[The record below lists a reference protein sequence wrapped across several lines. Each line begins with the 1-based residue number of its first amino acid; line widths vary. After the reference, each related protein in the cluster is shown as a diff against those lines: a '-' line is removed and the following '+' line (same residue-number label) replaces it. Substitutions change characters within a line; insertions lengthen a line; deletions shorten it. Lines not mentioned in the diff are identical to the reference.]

1 MGSRE
6 KSNEEHADG
15 KSTDVQVVYGG
26 DMNNQKIKIDL
37 GKVQETLMLPL
48 WARGREAEKD
58 NPIVYDTYAKNIIES
73 IDYDFSQI
81 EESHMAD
88 HQGVWAIR
96 AYNFD
101 NIVKTFIADNSKA
114 VVVNFGAGL
123 ETTFQ
128 RVDEGTV
135 LWINIDL
142 PDVVALRQKLI
153 PDSERERTIAKSF
166 FDFTWTDDISR
177 LMKDRPILFMAS
189 GVLCYFE
196 AREIE
201 ILFCKLAKT
210 YPLSH
215 VIFDSMSW
223 LPAWGSN
230 REIKK
235 SMKNSE
241 IDSSALIKWHLKKA
255 SGLQKWVD
263 TIKIVEEYPMLS
275 KVPARND
282 FTKKQIWQIKIVG
295 LFRFYN
301 MIHVQL

>member
-1 MGSRE
+1 
-6 KSNEEHADG
+6 
-15 KSTDVQVVYGG
+15 
-26 DMNNQKIKIDL
+26 MNNHVIKIDL
-37 GKVQETLMLPL
+37 GGVQETLMLPL
-48 WARGREAEKD
+48 WARAREAEKE
-58 NPIVYDTYAKNIIES
+58 NPVVNDPWAKKIMER
-73 IDYDFSQI
+73 IDYDFSRI

-88 HQGVWAIR
+88 NQGVWAIR

-101 NIVKTFIADNSKA
+101 NIVKAFLAENSGA

-135 LWINIDL
+135 RWINMDL
-142 PDVVALRQKLI
+142 PDVVALRRKLI
-153 PDSERERTIAKSF
+153 PDSEREMTIAKSI
-166 FDFTWTDDISR
+166 FDFTWIDDISR
-177 LMKDRPILFMAS
+177 WTKGSSIMFMAA

-196 AREIE
+196 AREME
-201 ILFCKLAKT
+201 ILFRKLAET
-210 YPLSH
+210 YPSSH

-230 REIKK
+230 REVKK

-241 IDSSALIKWHLKKA
+241 TDSSTLIRWHLKKA
-255 SGLQKWVD
+255 SGLLKWVN
-263 TIKIVEEYPMLS
+263 TIDIVEEYPMLS

-282 FTKKQIWQIKIVG
+282 FNRKELWQIKIVS

-301 MIHVQL
+301 MIHVKL

>member
-1 MGSRE
+1 
-6 KSNEEHADG
+6 
-15 KSTDVQVVYGG
+15 
-26 DMNNQKIKIDL
+26 MNTKDIKIDL
-37 GKVQETLMLPL
+37 GDVQETLMLPF
-48 WARGREAEKD
+48 WARAREADKD
-58 NPIVYDTYAKNIIES
+58 NPVICDTYAKDIVQR

-88 HQGVWAIR
+88 NQGVWAIR

-101 NIVKTFIADNSKA
+101 NIVKTFITDNSRA

-128 RVDEGTV
+128 RVDDGTV

-153 PDSERERTIAKSF
+153 PDSEREMTIAKSIL
-166 FDFTWTDDISR
+166 DLTWIDDIAQMTKKRSI
-177 LMKDRPILFMAS
+177 MFMAA
-189 GVLCYFE
+189 GLLCYFE
-196 AREIE
+196 PREVRA
-201 ILFCKLAKT
+201 LFRKLAET
-210 YPLSH
+210 YPASH

-241 IDSSALIKWHLKKA
+241 TDSSTLIKWYLKKA
-255 SGLQKWVD
+255 STLRKWVD
-263 TIKIVEEYPMLS
+263 TIKIIEAYPMLS

-282 FTKKQIWQIKIVG
+282 FTKKERLQIKIVS

>member
-1 MGSRE
+1 
-6 KSNEEHADG
+6 
-15 KSTDVQVVYGG
+15 
-26 DMNNQKIKIDL
+26 MNNQDIKIDL

-48 WARGREAEKD
+48 WARAREAEKD
-58 NPIVYDTYAKNIIES
+58 NPIVCDTYAKNIIER

-101 NIVKTFIADNSKA
+101 NIIEAFLANNSRA
-114 VVVNFGAGL
+114 VVVNIGAGL
-123 ETTFQ
+123 DTTFQ

-153 PDSERERTIAKSF
+153 PDSEREMTIAKSV
-166 FDFTWTDDISR
+166 FDFTWIDDISR
-177 LMKDRPILFMAS
+177 LTKGRSILFMAA

-196 AREIE
+196 AQEVE
-201 ILFCKLAKT
+201 ILFRKLAET
-210 YPLSH
+210 YPSSH

-235 SMKNSE
+235 IMKNNE
-241 IDSSALIKWHLKKA
+241 MDSSTLIKWHLKRA
-255 SGLQKWVD
+255 SGLRKWVD
-263 TIKIVEEYPMLS
+263 TIKIVEEYPILS
-275 KVPARND
+275 RVPARND
-282 FTKKQIWQIKIVG
+282 FNKKEIRQIKIVS

>member
-1 MGSRE
+1 
-6 KSNEEHADG
+6 
-15 KSTDVQVVYGG
+15 
-26 DMNNQKIKIDL
+26 MNTKDIKIDL
-37 GKVQETLMLPL
+37 GDVQETLMLPL
-48 WARGREAEKD
+48 WARAREADKD
-58 NPIVYDTYAKNIIES
+58 NPVICDTYAKDIVQR

-88 HQGVWAIR
+88 NQGVWAIR

-101 NIVKTFIADNSKA
+101 NIVKTFITDNSRA

-128 RVDEGTV
+128 RVDDGTV

-153 PDSERERTIAKSF
+153 PDSEREMTIAKSIL
-166 FDFTWTDDISR
+166 DLTWIDDIAQMTKKRSI
-177 LMKDRPILFMAS
+177 MFMAA
-189 GVLCYFE
+189 GLLCYFE
-196 AREIE
+196 PREVRA
-201 ILFCKLAKT
+201 LFRKLAET
-210 YPLSH
+210 YPASH

-241 IDSSALIKWHLKKA
+241 TDSSTLIKWYLKKA
-255 SGLQKWVD
+255 STLRKWVD
-263 TIKIVEEYPMLS
+263 TIKIIEAYPMLS

-282 FTKKQIWQIKIVG
+282 FTKKERLQIKIVS

>member
-1 MGSRE
+1 
-6 KSNEEHADG
+6 
-15 KSTDVQVVYGG
+15 
-26 DMNNQKIKIDL
+26 MNDQDIKIDL
-37 GKVQETLMLPL
+37 GAVQETLMLPL
-48 WARGREAEKD
+48 WARAKETEKD
-58 NPIVYDTYAKNIIES
+58 NPIVCDTYAKNIIER

-88 HQGVWAIR
+88 NQGVWAIR

-101 NIVKTFIADNSKA
+101 SIVIAFLANNSRA

-128 RVDEGTV
+128 RVDDGTV

-153 PDSERERTIAKSF
+153 PDSEREMTIAKSI
-166 FDFTWTDDISR
+166 FDFTWTADISR
-177 LMKDRPILFMAS
+177 LTKDRSILFMAA

-196 AREIE
+196 PREIE
-201 ILFCKLAKT
+201 TLFRKLAEA
-210 YPLSH
+210 YPSSH

-241 IDSSALIKWHLKKA
+241 MDSSTLIKWHLKRA
-255 SGLQKWVD
+255 SDLRKWVD

-275 KVPARND
+275 KVPVRND
-282 FTKKQIWQIKIVG
+282 FSKKEIWQIKIVS

>member
-1 MGSRE
+1 
-6 KSNEEHADG
+6 
-15 KSTDVQVVYGG
+15 VVRHGG
-26 DMNNQKIKIDL
+26 NVNSQDIKIDL
-37 GKVQETLMLPL
+37 GAVQETLMLPL
-48 WARGREAEKD
+48 WARARETEKK
-58 NPIVYDTYAKNIIES
+58 NPIVCDTYAKNIVER
-73 IDYDFSQI
+73 IDYDFSKI
-81 EESHMAD
+81 EEGHMAD

-101 NIVKTFIADNSKA
+101 SIIGVFLSNNSKA
-114 VVVNFGAGL
+114 VIINIGAGL
-123 ETTFQ
+123 DTTFQ

-135 LWINIDL
+135 QWINIDL

-153 PDSERERTIAKSF
+153 PDSEREMTIAKSI
-166 FDFTWTDDISR
+166 FDFTWIDDISR
-177 LMKDRPILFMAS
+177 WTKGRPILFMAA

-196 AREIE
+196 AQEVG
-201 ILFCKLAKT
+201 ILFRKLAET
-210 YPLSH
+210 YPSSH

-235 SMKNSE
+235 ITKNSE
-241 IDSSALIKWHLKKA
+241 MDSSSLIKWHLKSA
-255 SGLQKWVD
+255 SGLRKWVD

-275 KVPARND
+275 KVPVRND
-282 FTKKQIWQIKIVG
+282 FNKKEIWQIKIVS

>member
-1 MGSRE
+1 
-6 KSNEEHADG
+6 
-15 KSTDVQVVYGG
+15 
-26 DMNNQKIKIDL
+26 MNNQDIKIDL

-48 WARGREAEKD
+48 WARAREAEKN
-58 NPIVYDTYAKNIIES
+58 NPVIYDTYAKSIIEK

-88 HQGVWAIR
+88 NQGVWAIR

-101 NIVKTFIADNSKA
+101 NIVKTFLADNSSA
-114 VVVNFGAGL
+114 VVVNLGAGL

-128 RVDEGTV
+128 RVDERTV

-142 PDVVALRQKLI
+142 PDVVTLRQKLI
-153 PDSERERTIAKSF
+153 PDSKREMTIAKSI
-166 FDFTWTDDISR
+166 FDFTWIDDISR
-177 LMKDRPILFMAS
+177 LTKGRSILFMAA

-196 AREIE
+196 VREIK
-201 ILFCKLAKT
+201 ILFRKLAEA
-210 YPLSH
+210 YPAPH

-235 SMKNSE
+235 SMKNSGM
-241 IDSSALIKWHLKKA
+241 DASTLIKWHLKKA
-255 SGLQKWVD
+255 SGLRKWID
-263 TIKIVEEYPMLS
+263 TIKIVDEYPMLS
-275 KVPARND
+275 RIPARND
-282 FTKKQIWQIKIVG
+282 FSKKEILQIKIVS

>member
-1 MGSRE
+1 
-6 KSNEEHADG
+6 
-15 KSTDVQVVYGG
+15 
-26 DMNNQKIKIDL
+26 MNNQDIKIDL

-48 WARGREAEKD
+48 WARAREAEKD
-58 NPIVYDTYAKNIIES
+58 NPIVCDTYAKNIIER

-101 NIVKTFIADNSKA
+101 NIVKAFLSNNSRA

-153 PDSERERTIAKSF
+153 PDSEREMTIAKSI

-177 LMKDRPILFMAS
+177 LTKGRSILFMAA

-201 ILFCKLAKT
+201 ILFRKLAET
-210 YPLSH
+210 YPSSH

-241 IDSSALIKWHLKKA
+241 MDSSTLIKWHLKRA
-255 SGLQKWVD
+255 SGLRKWVD
-263 TIKIVEEYPMLS
+263 TIKIVEEYPILS
-275 KVPARND
+275 RVPVRND
-282 FTKKQIWQIKIVG
+282 FNKKEIRQIKIVS

>member
-1 MGSRE
+1 
-6 KSNEEHADG
+6 
-15 KSTDVQVVYGG
+15 
-26 DMNNQKIKIDL
+26 MNNQDIKVDL
-37 GKVQETLMLPL
+37 GTVQETLLLPL
-48 WARGREAEKD
+48 WARAKEAEKD
-58 NPIVYDTYAKNIIES
+58 NPIVLDPYAKNIIEK

-101 NIVKTFIADNSKA
+101 NIVKAFLSDNSSA
-114 VVVNFGAGL
+114 VIVNFGAGL

-153 PDSERERTIAKSF
+153 PDSEREVTIAKSIL
-166 FDFTWTDDISR
+166 DFTWVDDISR
-177 LMKDRPILFMAS
+177 WAKGRSILFMAA

-201 ILFCKLAKT
+201 ILFKKLAKT
-210 YPLSH
+210 YPSSH
-215 VIFDSMSW
+215 VVFDSMSW

-235 SMKNSE
+235 SMKHGE
-241 IDSSALIKWHLKKA
+241 MDSSTLIRWHLKKA
-255 SGLQKWVD
+255 SGLRKWID
-263 TIKIVEEYPMLS
+263 TIKIVEEYPVLS

-282 FTKKQIWQIKIVG
+282 FNKKERLQIKMVG

-301 MIHVQL
+301 MIHVQF

>member
-1 MGSRE
+1 
-6 KSNEEHADG
+6 
-15 KSTDVQVVYGG
+15 
-26 DMNNQKIKIDL
+26 MNNQDIKIDL
-37 GKVQETLMLPL
+37 GTVQETLMIPL
-48 WARGREAEKD
+48 WARARETEKN
-58 NPIVYDTYAKNIIES
+58 NPVVYDTYAKNIIER

-81 EESHMAD
+81 EAGHMAD

-101 NIVKTFIADNSKA
+101 NIIEVFLANNSRA
-114 VVVNFGAGL
+114 VVVNIGAGL
-123 ETTFQ
+123 DTTFQ

-153 PDSERERTIAKSF
+153 PDSEREMTIAKSI
-166 FDFTWTDDISR
+166 FDFTWIDDISR
-177 LMKDRPILFMAS
+177 WTKGRSILYMAA

-196 AREIE
+196 AQEVE
-201 ILFCKLAKT
+201 ILFRKLAET
-210 YPLSH
+210 YPASH

-235 SMKNSE
+235 IMKNRRM
-241 IDSSALIKWHLKKA
+241 DSSSLIKWHLKRA
-255 SGLQKWVD
+255 SGLRKWVD

-275 KVPARND
+275 KVPVRND
-282 FTKKQIWQIKIVG
+282 FSKKEIWQIKIVS

>member
-1 MGSRE
+1 M
-6 KSNEEHADG
+6 
-15 KSTDVQVVYGG
+15 YGG
-26 DMNNQKIKIDL
+26 NMNDQDIKIDL
-37 GKVQETLMLPL
+37 GPVQETLMLPL
-48 WARGREAEKD
+48 WARARETEKN
-58 NPIVYDTYAKNIIES
+58 NPIVCDTYAKNIIER

-81 EESHMAD
+81 EEGHMAD

-101 NIVKTFIADNSKA
+101 SIAGVFLSNNSRA
-114 VVVNFGAGL
+114 VVVNIGAGL
-123 ETTFQ
+123 DTTFQ

-153 PDSERERTIAKSF
+153 PDSEREMTIAKSI
-166 FDFTWTDDISR
+166 FDFSWIDDISR
-177 LMKDRPILFMAS
+177 WAEGRSILFMAA

-196 AREIE
+196 AQQVE
-201 ILFCKLAKT
+201 ILFRKLAET
-210 YPLSH
+210 SPASQ

-230 REIKK
+230 REIRKI
-235 SMKNSE
+235 MKNSGM
-241 IDSSALIKWHLKKA
+241 DSSPLIKWHLKRA
-255 SGLQKWVD
+255 SGLRKWVD

-275 KVPARND
+275 RVPVRND
-282 FTKKQIWQIKIVG
+282 FSKKEIWQIKIVSR
-295 LFRFYN
+295 FRFYN

>member
-1 MGSRE
+1 
-6 KSNEEHADG
+6 
-15 KSTDVQVVYGG
+15 
-26 DMNNQKIKIDL
+26 MNDQKIKIDL
-37 GKVQETLMLPL
+37 GTVQETLMLPL
-48 WARGREAEKD
+48 WARAREAEKD
-58 NPIVYDTYAKNIIES
+58 NPIVCDTYAKNIIER

-101 NIVKTFIADNSKA
+101 NIVKAFLANNSKA
-114 VVVNFGAGL
+114 AVVNFGAGL

-128 RVDEGTV
+128 RVDEGTA

-142 PDVVALRQKLI
+142 PDVVALRQTLI
-153 PDSERERTIAKSF
+153 PDSEREKTIAKSI
-166 FDFTWTDDISR
+166 FDFTWIDDISR
-177 LMKDRPILFMAS
+177 LTKDRSILFMAA

-201 ILFCKLAKT
+201 ILFRKLAET
-210 YPLSH
+210 YPSSH
-215 VIFDSMSW
+215 VLFDSMSW

-235 SMKNSE
+235 SMKNDE
-241 IDSSALIKWHLKKA
+241 MDSSTLIKWHLKRA
-255 SGLQKWVD
+255 SGLRKWVK
-263 TIKIVEEYPMLS
+263 TIKIVEEYPILS
-275 KVPARND
+275 RVPARND
-282 FTKKQIWQIKIVG
+282 FNKKELRQIKIVS